1 MSTRIKFLGMA
12 GYEIEAPDYHI
23 VMDPFLT
30 GNPVAPVPMQDLRD
44 LDAIIVS
51 HAAFDHMGDA
61 PELALRTGAPVVCGG
76 DVKEVLLERGIPEHQ
91 IHATVWGILIQ
102 VGHVVI
108 RPVESH
114 HWSQTKLKS
123 GQYVSGVPMGFIVEP
138 EPGVRIYHTGDTA
151 IFGDMKLI
159 GQLYHPTIGLLG
171 CNNGQALLAQMT
183 TAGTLLNGEMSPEE
197 AGLAAEFLG
206 VDIAVAS
213 HYLDLTNELERQD
226 VNRFLRA
233 VEANDSKGQRS
244 AEYLEVG
251 QTLVIENGDYR
262 KE

>member
-1 MSTRIKFLGMA
+1 
-12 GYEIEAPDYHI
+12 
-23 VMDPFLT
+23 
-30 GNPVAPVPMQDLRD
+30 
-44 LDAIIVS
+44 
-51 HAAFDHMGDA
+51 
-61 PELALRTGAPVVCGG
+61 
-76 DVKEVLLERGIPEHQ
+76 
-91 IHATVWGILIQ
+91 
-102 VGHVVI
+102 
-108 RPVESH
+108 
-114 HWSQTKLKS
+114 
-123 GQYVSGVPMGFIVEP
+123 MGFIVEP